1 MIKQIGSIAI
11 FVDQEINTYTGREYI
26 SHASIQF
33 WDLRHDLVRQTGLSS
48 VVNTESELWEH
59 VERSV
64 QSMID
69 EGYGIDEPEVVVYRT
84 HKTSMKV
91 DFFDAIGQHL

>member
-1 MIKQIGSIAI
+1 MIKQIGTIVI
-11 FVDQEINTYTGREYI
+11 FVDQEINMYTGREYV
-26 SHASIQF
+26 SRALIQF
-33 WDLRHDLVRQTGLSS
+33 WDLAHDLVRQTGLSE
-48 VVNTESELWEH
+48 VVGTESELWEH

-64 QSMID
+64 QSRID
-69 EGYGIDEPEVVVYRT
+69 EGYGIDDPEVAVYRT